1 MSTAPR
7 IPPVPPRQWSDEARE
22 AVSILSEHASQ
33 AGLDPSDETRMPNLT
48 CTQLQ
53 HPELMKSFFPFIK
66 YLLWE
71 GKLEARYRELAILRV
86 AWLRQAEY
94 EWTQHVLIGREA
106 GLTDVEIS
114 RVIEGSG
121 SEQWDPVEAS
131 AISAVDQLL
140 ESASLTDDTWDTLL
154 ANLGVEQ
161 LIELIHVIGNYD
173 LIAMFMNATGLE
185 LEEGMGSAR
194 FSCFSGS

>member
-1 MSTAPR
+1 
-7 IPPVPPRQWSDEARE
+7 
-22 AVSILSEHASQ
+22 
-33 AGLDPSDETRMPNLT
+33 
-48 CTQLQ
+48 
-53 HPELMKSFFPFIK
+53 
-66 YLLWE
+66 
-71 GKLEARYRELAILRV
+71 
-86 AWLRQAEY
+86 
-94 EWTQHVLIGREA
+94 
-106 GLTDVEIS
+106 
-114 RVIEGSG
+114 VIEGSG